1 MDKAKETST
10 NTPIR
15 VGISI
20 GDINGIGPEV
30 VIKAL
35 NDAQI
40 LLDCTP
46 VIYASSKSVNFH
58 KKRVFAGDF
67 NYAAVSSA
75 DEIKPNKI
83 NVINV
88 WEEEVAIEL
97 GKITETGG
105 SYALKSLDHA
115 TKDLAAGKVDVLVT
129 APISK
134 EAMAKAG
141 FKFPGHTE
149 YLADMA
155 GEAEA
160 LMLMVAGNLRVGLV
174 TTHMALK
181 DVPGAMTIEKIHGKI
196 RAFEQSLRKDFGIRR
211 PKIAVLGLNPHAGE
225 NGKMGDEENEVI
237 KPSISKATNDGIMA
251 FGPYPADSFF
261 GSSNRFNFDGVLAMF
276 HDQGLSAFKA
286 IAFDEGVNYTA
297 GLPVVRTSPDHGTA
311 FDIAGKDEAS
321 GASMRHAIY
330 LAMDVYRN
338 HQKEKEMNA
347 NPLENAPER
356 EREGKSRGGRDRDG
370 DRNSGRRNDNRD
382 NRGGGSGNRNERSN
396 ESREAKKPAPQSKP
410 LEEKS
415 TAPVEKTEATKSE
428 TTAPEKEAIKVDAPK
443 VDAPKVEKAT
453 PVIEKKEAP
462 KKEEAPAKVETKETD
477 TPKTEEKK
485 VSAPKAE
492 KADPVIEKKETPK
505 KEEAPAAKVE
515 VKETEAPKKEESKAN
530 SPKEGKDGES

>member
-1 MDKAKETST
+1 MEKSKDKLKRNS
-10 NTPIR
+10 IR

-35 NDAQI
+35 NDSQI

-46 VIYASSKSVNFH
+46 VIYASDKTINFH
-58 KKRVFAGDF
+58 KKRVHAGDF
-67 NYAAVSSA
+67 NYVMVDSA
-75 DEIKPNKI
+75 DDIKNRKI
-83 NVINV
+83 NIVNV
-88 WEEEVAIEL
+88 WDDEVPIEL
-97 GKITETGG
+97 GKITENGG
-105 SYALKSLDHA
+105 SYALKSLDSA
-115 TKDLAAGKVDVLVT
+115 TKDLASGKVDVLVT

-155 GEAEA
+155 GEEEA
-160 LMLMVAGNLRVGLV
+160 LMLMVAGSLRVGLV

-196 RAFEQSLRKDFGIRR
+196 KAFEQSLRKDFGIRR

-225 NGKMGDEENEVI
+225 NGKMGDEEHEVI
-237 KPSISKATNDGIMA
+237 APSISKAKNEGIMA

-311 FDIAGKDEAS
+311 FDIAGKDLAS

-338 HQKEKEMNA
+338 HQLEKEINA
-347 NPLENAPER
+347 DPLEITPPKEYD
-356 EREGKSRGGRDRDG
+356 RDRDRDRRDGKGRSGQRNNG
-370 DRNSGRRNDNRD
+370 DRPRPVS
-382 NRGGGSGNRNERSN
+382 
-396 ESREAKKPAPQSKP
+396 EAKKN
-410 LEEKS
+410 
-415 TAPVEKTEATKSE
+415 
-428 TTAPEKEAIKVDAPK
+428 DAPK
-443 VDAPKVEKAT
+443 QDEVPEVKKAEAKVEEPKEEVKPKVEEVPVNEEQPKVDDAPKPESEA
-453 PVIEKKEAP
+453 KE
-462 KKEEAPAKVETKETD
+462 D
-477 TPKTEEKK
+477 
-485 VSAPKAE
+485 
-492 KADPVIEKKETPK
+492 
-505 KEEAPAAKVE
+505 
-515 VKETEAPKKEESKAN
+515 
-530 SPKEGKDGES
+530 KD

>member
-1 MDKAKETST
+1 MEKGNEKPNST
-10 NTPIR
+10 AIR

-35 NDAQI
+35 SDSQM

-46 VIYASSKSVNFH
+46 VIYASSKTVNFH
-58 KKRVFAGDF
+58 KKRVQAGDF
-67 NYAAVSSA
+67 NYLTVNSA
-75 DEIKPNKI
+75 DEIKSRKI
-83 NVINV
+83 NIVNV
-88 WEEEVAIEL
+88 WDDEVPIEL
-97 GKITETGG
+97 GKITESGG
-105 SYALKSLDHA
+105 KYALQSLDYA
-115 TKDLAAGKVDVLVT
+115 TKDLASGKVDVLVT

-160 LMLMVAGNLRVGLV
+160 LMLMVAGSLRVGLV

-237 KPSISKATNDGIMA
+237 SPSISKAKNEGIMA

-261 GSSNRFNFDGVLAMF
+261 GSSNRFNFDGILAMF

-286 IAFDEGVNYTA
+286 IAFDEGVNFTA

-321 GASMRHAIY
+321 GASMRQAIY
-330 LAMDVYRN
+330 LAMDVYRT
-338 HQKEKEMNA
+338 HQFEKEITA

-356 EREGKSRGGRDRDG
+356 EREGKDRGGRSRDG
-370 DRNSGRRNDNRD
+370 RDNRD
-382 NRGGGSGNRNERSN
+382 NRDRGNRSGNRNERSN
-396 ESREAKKPAPQSKP
+396 ERTESKKPEVVAKAS
-410 LEEKS
+410 EEKVA
-415 TAPVEKTEATKSE
+415 TAPVEKPIEKVVESKVEPTESKKEETKPVKAEVVDS
-428 TTAPEKEAIKVDAPK
+428 TSDKKEEIKV
-443 VDAPKVEKAT
+443 
-453 PVIEKKEAP
+453 EAP
-462 KKEEAPAKVETKETD
+462 KDEKKVPVEEVKAPKEEASKPETAKD
-477 TPKTEEKK
+477 TTVNSEKNSEGGTE
-485 VSAPKAE
+485 
-492 KADPVIEKKETPK
+492 D
-505 KEEAPAAKVE
+505 
-515 VKETEAPKKEESKAN
+515 
-530 SPKEGKDGES
+530 